1 MNILIMTYQGNMAGS
16 TNSISF
22 LAKGLAAGGHKV
34 YVGCRSTS
42 LLYSLLQNTEVNL
55 LPMRFKGRFNLKD
68 IKALRDTVNKYGIQ
82 LINAQSSIDRYT
94 SILVKKL
101 YLPDVKVVH
110 TRRQRPKSAGGRLQN
125 LFYVRGTDKVVVI
138 SDELKKV
145 FVKGGYPEA
154 HLQVIY
160 NGTPATQYAAVAG
173 EKVEELRKR
182 FSIGPADTVVG
193 CVSRM
198 KEQPQLVRALALLDP
213 GIKVIFAGIQPGSLD
228 ETAKKANVK
237 NEIIYAGLLSHQEVL
252 NLYKLMNVNVLAS
265 TMDGFGLALV
275 EAMALGVPVVA
286 TNAYGIKN
294 VVKHEVNGLLFE
306 NGDVG
311 GLAGQ
316 LKRVLSDTALRQR
329 LVENGRKTAL
339 EDFSME
345 KTIATYEQ
353 FFEALIRS

>member
-1 MNILIMTYQGNMAGS
+1 MAGS

-22 LAKGLAAGGHKV
+22 LAKGLAASGHQV
-34 YVGCRSTS
+34 YVGCRPNS
-42 LLYSLLQNTEVNL
+42 LLHTLLENTEVRL
-55 LPMRFKGRFNLKD
+55 VPMRFRGRFNLKD
-68 IKALRDTVNKYGIQ
+68 IKALRDTVKKYGIQ

-110 TRRQRPKSAGGRLQN
+110 TRRQRPKSAGGWLQN

-138 SDELKKV
+138 SDELKEV
-145 FVKGGYPEA
+145 FVKSGYPET

-160 NGTPATQYAAVAG
+160 NGTPAGQYAAVTS
-173 EKVEELRKR
+173 EKVEELRRR
-182 FSIGPADTVVG
+182 FSIGTGDIVVG

-198 KEQPQLVRALALLDP
+198 KEQPQLIQALALLDP
-213 GIKVIFAGIQPGSLD
+213 QIKVVFAGIKPGSLD
-228 ETAKKANVK
+228 EIAKKANLK
-237 NEIIYAGLLSHQEVL
+237 NEIIYAGVLSHPEVL

-275 EAMALGVPVVA
+275 EAMALEVPVVA

-294 VVKHEVNGLLFE
+294 VVKDEVNGLLFE
-306 NGDVG
+306 NGDIK

-316 LKRVLSDTALRQR
+316 LKRVLSDTVLKQR

-339 EDFSME
+339 EEFSME
-345 KTIATYEQ
+345 KTIANYEQ
-353 FFEALIRS
+353 FFEALTRS